1 MLLAADKEQFL
12 KKVFLNEEKLIM
24 ISYWDTNK
32 ENHTDIWPPMLQCE
46 GQFKLK
52 NKFPGN
58 YLI

>member
-1 MLLAADKEQFL
+1 MLTKNNNNN
-12 KKVFLNEEKLIM
+12 KVFLNEEKLIM
-24 ISYWDTNK
+24 INSTEMLIRKMTLRLD
-32 ENHTDIWPPMLQCE
+32 HHLQCE

>member
-24 ISYWDTNK
+24 INYWDTNK

-46 GQFKLK
+46 GQLKL
-52 NKFPGN
+52 KFPGN